1 MASVEQQNFFSG
13 FYCRRKILFLNI
25 NNYIKLIFCL
35 EEAKVVAIN
44 DPEMTC
50 EEIVHFLRYDSEYG
64 QFMEQMEVKSSGGE
78 KIDKILIF
86 TIRYLKTNLLLETI

>member
-13 FYCRRKILFLNI
+13 FYCRRKISFLNI
-25 NNYIKLIFCL
+25 LVIVSKLIICL

-44 DPEMTC
+44 DPQMTS

-78 KIDKILIF
+78 KIDKI
-86 TIRYLKTNLLLETI
+86 